1 MELTTTNRHGTI
13 AKWMARGATLTEL
26 HVHNTKGELNDVVLG
41 FDDVAGYTTDDN
53 QYFGCTT
60 GRYANRIADGKFT
73 LDGEDYE
80 LAVNNGPNHLH
91 GGVERSLDKVTWN
104 AEPIKGG
111 VRFTYTSPDGEEG
124 YPGKL
129 EIEVVYVLDDEN
141 AMHIDYTATCD
152 KPTIVNL
159 TNHSYFNLSGHG
171 SGTILDHELMI
182 DANRYTPTDDT
193 SIPTGEL
200 KDVTGTPF
208 DFRKRKRIGER
219 IDQLTST
226 AALGY
231 DHNYVLNGEPGTLR
245 KIAEVYDPKSERI
258 LEVATDQPGV
268 QFYSGNFLK
277 GQTGKGGRTYPLQS
291 AFCLET
297 QLFPDS
303 PNQPNF
309 PSAILRPGETYKHA
323 CMYAF
328 RNV

>member
-1 MELTTTNRHGTI
+1 MELTTTNRHGTV
-13 AKWMARGATLTEL
+13 AKWVARGATLTEL
-26 HVHNTKGELNDVVLG
+26 HVHNTQGELTDVVLG
-41 FDDVAGYTTDDN
+41 FDDEAGYASDRN
-53 QYFGCTT
+53 QYFGCTA
-60 GRYANRIADGKFT
+60 GRYANRIAKGQFS
-73 LDGEDYE
+73 LDGNDYQ

-91 GGVERSLDKVTWN
+91 GGVERALSMVTWD

-111 VRFTYTSPDGEEG
+111 VRFTYSSPDGEEN

-129 EIEVVYVLDDEN
+129 DIEVVYVLDDEN
-141 AMHIDYTATCD
+141 ALHIEYTATTD
-152 KPTIVNL
+152 QPTIVNL

-171 SGTILDHELMI
+171 SETVLDHELMI
-182 DANRYTPTDDT
+182 DADKYTPTDDT

-208 DFRKRKRIGER
+208 DFRKRTRIGDR
-219 IDQLTST
+219 IDQLIGT

-231 DHNYVLNGEPGTLR
+231 DHNYALNGEPGKVR

-277 GQTGKGGRTYPLQS
+277 GQTGKGGKSYALRS
-291 AFCLET
+291 ALCLET
-297 QLFPDS
+297 QHYPDS
-303 PNQPNF
+303 PNQPSF
-309 PSAILRPGETYKHA
+309 PSVVLRPGETYKHV
-323 CMYAF
+323 CVYAF